1 MFTSTLNNLNLKEGR
16 RLEAILYEEVWG
28 NETAG
33 IQVDIRIKTSDTIT
47 YLHMLILTSIRTP

>member
-1 MFTSTLNNLNLKEGR
+1 MNSLNLKEGR
-16 RLEAILYEEVWG
+16 RLEVILYRAVWE

-47 YLHMLILTSIRTP
+47 YLHMLILISIRTP